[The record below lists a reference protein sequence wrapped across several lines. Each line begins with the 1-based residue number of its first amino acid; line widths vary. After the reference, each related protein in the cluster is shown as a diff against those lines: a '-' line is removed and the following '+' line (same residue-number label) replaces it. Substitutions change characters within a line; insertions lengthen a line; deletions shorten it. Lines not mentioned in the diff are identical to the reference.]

1 MIEEDES
8 RQAHHPLARR
18 PASRF
23 WLVAKDGACPM
34 EILTVDYGDYEAL
47 PVFSHEEEAE
57 LFLCLGAIGDGW
69 RVRESS
75 AGEVVSLLFGPCVGV
90 DSVALDPS
98 PLMAPEMMGLVRVGR
113 DRFLDLITAPASK
126 RLPPRSGW
134 TQTPG
139 RQNRLLFENSNRHP
153 RSFISAGSRRR
164 RRRVF
169 RPGQRRS

>member
-57 LFLCLGAIGDGW
+57 LFLCLGEIGDGW

-75 AGEVVSLLFGPCVGV
+75 AGEIVSLLFGPCAGAG
-90 DSVALDPS
+90 SVVLDPS
-98 PLMAPEMMGLVRVGR
+98 PLMMSEMMGLVRVGR
-113 DRFLDLITAPASK
+113 DQFLDLITTPASK

-153 RSFISAGSRRR
+153 RSFISAGSKLL
-164 RRRVF
+164 
-169 RPGQRRS
+169 G